1 LAKDNEMIRSVLFF
15 VCLISYQSFSQKVI
29 KSYDLSLILNET
41 SGLEIIGNSFVTHND
56 SGGAP
61 VLYYLNKKGEII
73 QKRSLQGQVNN
84 DWEDIT
90 KDQKYLYIA
99 DTGNNYDTR
108 KNLNII
114 KIPIDLE
121 SSEQTQ
127 LIHFTYPEQKDFN
140 YKLKSRFDAEA
151 LISIGKNLLIFTKNR
166 ATKTTQIYKL
176 PKAPGTYEAVKIGE
190 LNTKSIIT
198 GADYH
203 EATKTLAMTAT
214 IDFNIYYLL
223 TLKNF
228 TLAPKSDYIINMYE
242 IPIGDSQVEAIKILS
257 PNRFWL
263 TSENEKSNGYARF
276 FKIEL

>member
-1 LAKDNEMIRSVLFF
+1 MAKDNEMIKNILFF
-15 VCLISYQSFSQKVI
+15 VCVISYQSFSQKVTRL
-29 KSYDLSLILNET
+29 YDLSSILNET
-41 SGLEIIGNSFVTHND
+41 SGLEIIGNHFVTHND

-61 VLYYLNKKGEII
+61 VLYYLNKNGEII
-73 QKRSLQGQVNN
+73 QKRLLKDQVNN

-90 KDQKYLYIA
+90 RDQTYLYIA

-114 KIPIDLE
+114 KIPIDPE
-121 SSEQTQ
+121 SSEQIQ

-151 LISIGKNLLIFTKNR
+151 IISIGENLLIFTKNR

-176 PKAPGTYEAVKIGE
+176 PKTPGNYEAEKIGE
-190 LNTKSIIT
+190 LNTQSIIT

-203 EATKTLAMTAT
+203 EATKTLVMSAT

-228 TLAPKSDYIINMYE
+228 TLTRKSDYNINMYE
-242 IPIGDSQVEAIKILS
+242 IPIGVCQVEAIKILS

-263 TSENEKSNGYARF
+263 TSEDEKGDGYARF

>member
-1 LAKDNEMIRSVLFF
+1 MAKDNEMIKNILFF
-15 VCLISYQSFSQKVI
+15 VCIISYQSFSQKVTRL
-29 KSYDLSLILNET
+29 YDLSSLLNET
-41 SGLEIIGNSFVTHND
+41 SGLEIIGNHFVTHND

-73 QKRSLQGQVNN
+73 QKRLLKDQVNN

-90 KDQKYLYIA
+90 RDQTYLYIA

-114 KIPIDLE
+114 KIPIDPE
-121 SSEQTQ
+121 SSEQIQ
-127 LIHFTYPEQKDFN
+127 LIQFTYPEQKDFN

-151 LISIGKNLLIFTKNR
+151 IISIGENLLIFTKNR

-203 EATKTLAMTAT
+203 EATKTLVMSAT

-228 TLAPKSDYIINMYE
+228 TLTRKSDYNINMYE
-242 IPIGDSQVEAIKILS
+242 IPIGVCQVEAIKILS

-263 TSENEKSNGYARF
+263 TSEDEKGDGYARF